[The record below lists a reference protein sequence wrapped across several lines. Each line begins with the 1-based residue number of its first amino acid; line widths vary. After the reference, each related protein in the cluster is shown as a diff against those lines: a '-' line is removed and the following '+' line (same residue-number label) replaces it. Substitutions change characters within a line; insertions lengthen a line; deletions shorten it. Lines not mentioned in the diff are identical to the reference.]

1 MLDLATQRP
10 DAKVLPENLRG
21 QIGTR
26 FALRTM
32 NWQASETV
40 LGAGTYKAGLD
51 ASKFLAAHKG
61 VGILL
66 GADDGEL
73 AEAGGL
79 TVRTHLLDLPTLEKI
94 VERGRQ
100 NRIAAGTLTGAAAG
114 EELLTESTPYRLL
127 DDILDVFGAGED
139 KLWSETICAR
149 LAEANPA
156 IYDGWSPTDLAGA
169 LRPYGVTTGQV
180 WAQTPEG
187 HGANRRGVVR
197 QAVLDALA
205 RRLDHQP
212 GRPNGHRDTDVDGP
226 DPSGEDR

>member
-1 MLDLATQRP
+1 
-10 DAKVLPENLRG
+10 
-21 QIGTR
+21 
-26 FALRTM
+26 M
-32 NWQASETV
+32 NWQASETI
-40 LGAGTYKAGLD
+40 LGAGTYKMGLD
-51 ASKFLAAHKG
+51 ASKFLSTHKG

-79 TVRTHLLDLPTLEKI
+79 TVRTYLLDLPTLEKI
-94 VERGRQ
+94 IARARE

-114 EELLTESTPYRLL
+114 EELITESTPYRLL
-127 DDILDVFGAGED
+127 DDILDSFGAGED

-169 LRPYGVTTGQV
+169 LRPYGVTTLQV
-180 WAQTPEG
+180 WGTTPEG
-187 HGANRRGVVR
+187 AGANRRGVGR

-212 GRPNGHRDTDVDGP
+212 GRPDSRPNGDRGSDVEGP
-226 DPSGEDR
+226 DPSGEGR